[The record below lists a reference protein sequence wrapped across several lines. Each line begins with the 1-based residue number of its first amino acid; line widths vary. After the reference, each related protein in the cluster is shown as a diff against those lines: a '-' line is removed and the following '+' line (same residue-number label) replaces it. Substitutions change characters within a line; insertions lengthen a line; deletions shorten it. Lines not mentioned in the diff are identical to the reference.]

1 MFIDTTS
8 AAAAVTISRFLS
20 LIERCIATKDLRLGR
35 HLHTHLLKTA
45 LNHHTVVANRLVHLY
60 SLAGVL
66 PSAVSAFTDLPFK
79 NHHSYNTLLAAFC
92 RAGHLPSARQLFDQM
107 PHRGLVSYNTRISTL
122 IHHGHHTE
130 ALNLFTRMRENH
142 SFDKF
147 TVVGVATACANLGAL
162 KSLRQL
168 HGAAIVS
175 GLEFN
180 LIMSNV
186 MIDAYG
192 KCGDAEVSR
201 EFFDRMGTRDVIS
214 WTSLVVAYAS
224 AHRLEEAWL
233 VFDRM
238 PERNAVSW
246 TALISGYEQNGEG
259 EAALELFRRMME
271 EGVGPT
277 PFTLVSVLSACAG
290 LGFIARGK
298 QVHGFMVRRCIGLD
312 SFNIFTSNAL
322 IDMYAKFGD
331 MAAAGTLFDEM
342 PERDIVSW
350 NSMVTGFAQ
359 NGHGKQSL
367 AVFEQM
373 MKAGITP
380 NHTTFLCVLSACS
393 HAGLVLEGR
402 RFLDSMEKKYGVQ
415 PRPEHYAA
423 FVDALGRN
431 CQLEEAMEFI
441 KYLHSKHEPSSVGTW
456 GALLGACRVH
466 GNLELAERASKYLF
480 ELEPEN
486 GARYVML
493 SNIYAAAGRW
503 DNVRQVRLL
512 MKGKGFRK
520 DPGFSWIYLRS
531 GKHMFVADDESHKR
545 TGEIYELLATLVDQ
559 MKETRCHLN
568 FEQSLFGDESRDL
581 LLQCV

>member
-1 MFIDTTS
+1 M
-8 AAAAVTISRFLS
+8 R
-20 LIERCIATKDLRLGR
+20 KD
-35 HLHTHLLKTA
+35 H
-45 LNHHTVVANRLVHLY
+45 
-60 SLAGVL
+60 
-66 PSAVSAFTDLPFK
+66 F
-79 NHHSYNTLLAAFC
+79 
-92 RAGHLPSARQLFDQM
+92 
-107 PHRGLVSYNTRISTL
+107 
-122 IHHGHHTE
+122 
-130 ALNLFTRMRENH
+130 
-142 SFDKF
+142 FDKF
-147 TVVGVATACANLGAL
+147 TVVGVGTACANVGAL
-162 KSLRQL
+162 KSLCQL

-180 LIMSNV
+180 VIMSNV

-201 EFFDRMGTRDVIS
+201 ELFDRMGTRDVIS

-224 AHRLEEAWL
+224 SHRLEEARL
-233 VFDRM
+233 TFDRM

-259 EAALELFRRMME
+259 EAALGLFGRMME

-277 PFTLVSVLSACAG
+277 PYTLVSVLSACAG
-290 LGFIARGK
+290 LGLIARGK
-298 QVHGFMVRRCIGLD
+298 QVHAFLIRRCHGLD
-312 SFNIFTSNAL
+312 SFNIFTSNCL
-322 IDMYAKFGD
+322 IDMYAKCGD
-331 MAAAGTLFDEM
+331 MASAATVFDAM

-367 AVFEQM
+367 AVFEQLL
-373 MKAGITP
+373 KAGITP
-380 NHTTFLCVLSACS
+380 NHTTLLGVLSACS

-402 RFLDSMEKKYGVQ
+402 QFLDSMEKKYGVQ

-441 KYLHSKHEPSSVGTW
+441 KDLHSKHELGSVGTW

-466 GNLELAERASKYLF
+466 GKLELAERAAEYLF

-486 GARYVML
+486 GGRYVML

-503 DNVRQVRLL
+503 DDVQQVRLL

-520 DPGFSWIYLRS
+520 DPGFSWIDLRS
-531 GKHMFVADDESHKR
+531 NKHVFVADDTSHKQ
-545 TGEIYELLATLVDQ
+545 TGEIYELLALLVDQ
-559 MKETRCHLN
+559 MKETRGHLN
-568 FEQSLFGDESRDL
+568 YEQSLFGDEEGDL
-581 LLQCV
+581 LLQCFR